1 MCGICGVSF
10 KSKDKTV
17 SSSLLEKMN
26 DSITHRGPDAQGV
39 FANGN
44 FGIGM
49 RRLSIIDL
57 NTGNQPQ
64 FNEDKSLAIVFNGE
78 IYNYRELRD
87 TLIKEGHKFQ
97 TDSDT
102 ESIVHAYE
110 EYGFDCLKYL
120 NGMFG
125 FAIFD
130 KINRQLFV
138 ARDRV
143 GIKPLY
149 FYFDDETFAFGSEIK
164 PMLQIEEI
172 DRTIKRKY
180 TVYRPNPVGITIL
193 PTVLTD

>member
-87 TLIKEGHKFQ
+87 TLIKEGHK
-97 TDSDT
+97 
-102 ESIVHAYE
+102 
-110 EYGFDCLKYL
+110 
-120 NGMFG
+120 
-125 FAIFD
+125 
-130 KINRQLFV
+130 
-138 ARDRV
+138 
-143 GIKPLY
+143 
-149 FYFDDETFAFGSEIK
+149 
-164 PMLQIEEI
+164 
-172 DRTIKRKY
+172 
-180 TVYRPNPVGITIL
+180 
-193 PTVLTD
+193 